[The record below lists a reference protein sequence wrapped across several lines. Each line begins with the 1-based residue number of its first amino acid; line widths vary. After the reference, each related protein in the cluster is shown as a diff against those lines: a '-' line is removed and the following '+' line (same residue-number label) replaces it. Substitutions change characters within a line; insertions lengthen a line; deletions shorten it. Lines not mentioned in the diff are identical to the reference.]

1 MTTGPT
7 SDAPFGASGAGSTR
21 ASGAV
26 PARAFGAVVEVRGLT
41 HRFATPDGTLTVLDG
56 LDLAVEAGGYVALTG
71 RSGAGKSTLLSVLGG
86 LERPQDGQVR
96 VGGHNLDTLRGDG
109 LAAFR
114 RTTVGFVFQHFGLL
128 GALTAT
134 ENVELALTLAGTSR
148 DRRRER
154 AAELLDAVDLAGR
167 ARHRPMALS
176 GGELQRVAIAR
187 ALANEPRLVLADE
200 PTGNLDEDS
209 TERVLDLLGAVTAA
223 RGCTLIVVTHNR
235 AVAARARARYRLDG
249 GVLYPDL
256 GA

>member
-148 DRRRER
+148 GRRRER
-154 AAELLDAVDLAGR
+154 AAELLDGVGLANR

-200 PTGNLDEDS
+200 PTGNLDDDS

-235 AVAARARARYRLDG
+235 AVAARARVRYRLDG
-249 GVLYPDL
+249 GVLYPDVD
-256 GA
+256 A

>member
-1 MTTGPT
+1 MSTHPTGSAPL
-7 SDAPFGASGAGSTR
+7 DAGLTGAGGAVPMSASGA
-21 ASGAV
+21 A
-26 PARAFGAVVEVRGLT
+26 VEVHGLA
-41 HRFATPDGTLTVLDG
+41 HRFETPDGALTVLDG
-56 LDLAVEAGGYVALTG
+56 LDLSVEAGGYVALTG

-86 LERPQDGQVR
+86 LERPQRGQVR
-96 VGGHNLDTLRGDG
+96 VGGHDLDALRGDG

-128 GALTAT
+128 GALTAS

-154 AAELLDAVDLAGR
+154 AAELLDAVGLAGR
-167 ARHRPMALS
+167 ARHRPRALS

-200 PTGNLDEDS
+200 PTGNLDEES
-209 TERVLDLLGAVTAA
+209 TERVLDLLGTITAA

-235 AVAARARARYRLDG
+235 AVAARARARHRLDG
-249 GVLYPDL
+249 GVLRPEA